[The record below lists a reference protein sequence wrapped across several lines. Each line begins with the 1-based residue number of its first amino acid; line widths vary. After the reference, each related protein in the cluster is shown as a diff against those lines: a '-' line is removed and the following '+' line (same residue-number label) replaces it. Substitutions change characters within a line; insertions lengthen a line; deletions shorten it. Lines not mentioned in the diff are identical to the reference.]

1 MRKNGKTIMGKIQDV
16 MGIKNGKYCSSD
28 VSVVSLKGNN
38 NSVEASAFMESVQQQ
53 SVTYT
58 NCPKRETFTI
68 DFTEVENNGGI
79 IDDCVLGGSVT
90 LNNLGGY
97 VVNYGE
103 TICPAPTVK
112 LIQRCFDGKTISID
126 FKDYVVTDGKVYELS
141 FNGMTQPGCYTILGD
156 TPILSE
162 DSVSSVQQVPHC
174 LSCTPRRT
182 NTEIQSCENGSTF
195 SVNSKES
202 LSIGSTSYLIFN
214 NGMIPNGCYN
224 ILGTTLSTP
233 IDSVGLV
240 YTTDKDCETCQS
252 QPQPQINNL
261 IQSCNDG
268 KTYSVKGLGDEI
280 KRGIFNLT
288 FQEGKLPNGCYNVIG
303 ITTND
308 PVDGISTSSNNY
320 YDYMSCLNP
329 TPTPTITPT
338 QQ

>member
-1 MRKNGKTIMGKIQDV
+1 MRRNGKPILSKIQDV

-28 VSVVSLKGNN
+28 VNVVSLNGN
-38 NSVEASAFMESVQQQ
+38 SAEASAFMGEDKEP

-58 NCPKRETFTI
+58 SCPSKELKTI
-68 DFTEVENNGGI
+68 YLKDI
-79 IDDCVLGGSVT
+79 IMNKNIIPDCVLGGSVT

-112 LIQRCFDGKTISID
+112 LIQSCLDGKTISID
-126 FKDYVVTDGKVYELS
+126 FGDNVVTDGSVYRLT
-141 FNGMTQPGCYTILGD
+141 FNGGTRLGCYTIIGD

-162 DSVSSVQQVPHC
+162 DSVSSVQQVPDC
-174 LSCTPRRT
+174 LSCTPTRT
-182 NTEIQSCENGSTF
+182 YAEIQSCENGLTY
-195 SVNSKES
+195 SVATKES

-214 NGMIPNGCYN
+214 DGMIPNGCYN
-224 ILGTTLSTP
+224 ILGMTLSTP
-233 IDSVGLV
+233 MDSVGLV
-240 YTTDKDCETCQS
+240 YMTYEDCQTCQS
-252 QPQPQINNL
+252 QPQPKINTE
-261 IQSCNDG
+261 IQSCENG
-268 KTYSVKGLGDEI
+268 LTYSVKGLKGEI

-288 FQEGKLPNGCYNVIG
+288 FQEGMLPNGCYNVIG

-320 YDYMSCLNP
+320 DDCMSCLNP

-338 QQ
+338 PK